1 MTETTRRYTSEEQEQ
16 KRKYYIQNKKQIQ
29 ERKAEKI
36 ICECGSTYARTTR
49 ARHFQT
55 QLHIMATTNL

>member
-36 ICECGSTYARTTR
+36 TCECGSVYARGTQ
-49 ARHFQT
+49 ARHFKT
-55 QLHIMATTNL
+55 QVHITATK